1 MIWNGGII
9 AYPTE
14 SVYGLGCDPENT
26 SAVLELLA
34 IKNRPLA
41 MGFILIAADLHQL
54 LPYMGKV
61 NKTILD
67 RLRASW
73 PGPVTWLVPAH
84 PRVPVWIRGEHDS
97 VAVRI
102 TAHPQVASLCNMIDS
117 ALVST
122 SANIH
127 GHAAARNML
136 QVRQQFDD
144 SLDYILPGRVG
155 GKKRPTEIRDAL
167 TNKIIRAA

>member
-1 MIWNGGII
+1 MIRNGGII

-14 SVYGLGCDPENT
+14 SVFGLGCDPENA
-26 SAVLELLA
+26 SAVLELLT

-41 MGFILIAADLHQL
+41 MGLILIAAELHQL
-54 LPYMGKV
+54 QPYMAKV

-84 PRVPVWIRGEHDS
+84 PRVPAWIRGEHNS
-97 VAVRI
+97 VAMRI
-102 TAHPQVASLCNMIDS
+102 TAHPQAASLCNMIDS

-122 SANIH
+122 SANFH
-127 GHAAARNML
+127 GHRAARNML
-136 QVRQQFDD
+136 QVRQTFDD
-144 SLDYILPGRVG
+144 SLDYILSGRVG

-167 TNKIIRAA
+167 TDKIIRTA